1 MFKRKYSNKREI
13 KILRKSIKKA
23 LLKYDFYIEIYCLSS
38 ENYLKVIDTINEIV
52 KKVPAETYE
61 KNNHNPWE
69 KSIRVIGSLSSIEVS
84 KKNMKS
90 MRGKRFTKD
99 TKNSTFI
106 VGGEGR
112 QFIVEKNKNTH
123 WLEKME

>member
-23 LLKYDFYIEIYCLSS
+23 LLKYDFHIEIYCLSS

-52 KKVPAETYE
+52 KKVTAETYE
-61 KNNHNPWE
+61 KNNYNPWE

-112 QFIVEKNKNTH
+112 QLIVEKNKNTH